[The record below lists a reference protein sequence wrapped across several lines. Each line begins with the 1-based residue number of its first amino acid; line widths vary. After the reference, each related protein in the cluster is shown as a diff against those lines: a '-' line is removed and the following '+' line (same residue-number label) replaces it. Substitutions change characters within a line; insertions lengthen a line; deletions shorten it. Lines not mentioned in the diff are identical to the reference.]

1 MLEARGITR
10 RYGRRWALAGVSLSV
25 ARGRRLALLGENGSG
40 KTTLLKILARLLRPA
55 GGEVFLDGKPLAQVR
70 RDRVG
75 FLAHAPYL
83 YPALT
88 LRENLNFFAKL
99 FGMAPGPARERVGAL
114 ARGLGLADRLD
125 DPVRTLSQGLRQ
137 RGALA
142 RTLLHGPDVVLL
154 DEPFAGLDP
163 SAAER
168 LERIMGGLDVEGG
181 ERMLIFS
188 THDPERALS
197 LSDEVAV
204 LTDGRVKL
212 AGASGGFTPGGLAR
226 AISE

>member
-1 MLEARGITR
+1 
-10 RYGRRWALAGVSLSV
+10 
-25 ARGRRLALLGENGSG
+25 
-40 KTTLLKILARLLRPA
+40 
-55 GGEVFLDGKPLAQVR
+55 
-70 RDRVG
+70 
-75 FLAHAPYL
+75 
-83 YPALT
+83 PALT

-99 FGMAPGPARERVGAL
+99 FGMEPGPARERVEAL
-114 ARGLGLADRLD
+114 AGGLGLADRLD

-142 RTLLHGPDVVLL
+142 RTLLHGPEVVLL

-163 SAAER
+163 AAAER
-168 LERIMGGLDVEGG
+168 LGGIMGGL
-181 ERMLIFS
+181 ERILIFS

-204 LTDGRVKL
+204 LMDGRVKL
-212 AGASGGFTPGGLAR
+212 AGASCGFTPGGLAR